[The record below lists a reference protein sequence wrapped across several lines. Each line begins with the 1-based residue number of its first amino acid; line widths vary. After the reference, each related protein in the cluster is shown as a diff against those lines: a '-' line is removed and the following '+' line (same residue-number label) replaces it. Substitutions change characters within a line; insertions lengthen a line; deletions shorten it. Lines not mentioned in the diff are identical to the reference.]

1 MYKPIKEFIQTFQN
15 RHNKTN
21 MNQQQKIETTFFDL
35 AKQLRLHWTWRN
47 KWTWRHKWARRTEC
61 RSWSCCLHH
70 RRRRWRK
77 GRLVE
82 HGTRIRIRI
91 RIWVGTGKRRLRL
104 VAGGGGVAGAFVGV
118 ANAVTKQPETQE
130 KSSHHKHCHYED
142 EDLRCFPHITHFFFR
157 FLFFSFLFFSL
168 CWLC

>member
-15 RHNKTN
+15 RRNKTN

-47 KWTWRHKWARRTEC
+47 KWTRRHKWARRTEC

-91 RIWVGTGKRRLRL
+91 WVGTGKRHLRL